1 MGRLFVIVVLALTG
15 FWAVSASSSGAGAR
29 TITTSQTPAR
39 ALANYDAKLERDRLA
54 AEAAERRRR
63 YLAGEMSAAERAQY
77 EAEQE
82 AERRRQEAERARA
95 AAAAAAARSVRGTR
109 VSGGGPSS
117 GK

>member
-1 MGRLFVIVVLALTG
+1 MGKLLVVAILLLTG
-15 FWAVSASSSGAGAR
+15 FWALGASSNGSGAR
-29 TITTSQTPAR
+29 SLSTSQTPAR
-39 ALANYDAKLERDRLA
+39 ALAAYESHLERERLV

-63 YLAGEMSAAERAQY
+63 YNAGEMSAAERAQY
-77 EAEQE
+77 EAEME